1 MLFCIPMSQ
10 DTVNNRRIAKNTLLL
25 YFRMIL
31 LMLVSLYTSRVV
43 LDKLGT
49 ENYGIYNVVGGFV
62 AMFAMI
68 SGAMVGATQR
78 FLSFELGKK
87 EGNVN
92 NVFCT
97 VVTIHI
103 FLAIVI
109 FIIGE
114 SLGVWIVNEYLN
126 FSEDR
131 YGAANWVFQFSLL
144 AFMFNIISIPYNA
157 AIVAYERMRAFAYI
171 SILEAVLKLIVAYL
185 LYVSPFD
192 VLVFYAS
199 LQTVVA
205 IILRM
210 VYNKYCISHF
220 PDCRY
225 KWRFDKS
232 IGKRILSY
240 SGWNFFGAWA
250 GVFRGQGVSM
260 VLNNYFG
267 AVANAAQGIS
277 NQVLGAITGL
287 VQNFQMAMNP
297 QIIKRYAAGEVES
310 MFNLVFSGSRF
321 AFILLLVVSTP
332 IIAEAPF
339 VLGIWLKDVPA
350 FAVEFLRITIYVALM
365 DALSRN
371 LVTAMQASGIVRDSN
386 IAMVIISS
394 MAMPVAYI
402 LFICDYPPYY
412 AAVAQCIIS
421 FFCLIVRAVILKRI
435 IKFPVWQYFIDVVL
449 RMTIIALLIIAPCN
463 FISMYFENA
472 PSPFIHIINMFVT
485 LGIGFFVCAALGIK
499 KNERMILYNNIKD
512 FVSKRLHN
520 K

>member
-1 MLFCIPMSQ
+1 MSQ
-10 DTVNNRRIAKNTLLL
+10 VTVNNHRIAKNTLLL

-43 LDKLGT
+43 LDRLGT
-49 ENYGIYNVVGGFV
+49 ENYGIYNVVGSFV
-62 AMFAMI
+62 AMFSMV

-87 EGNVN
+87 EGDVS
-92 NVFCT
+92 NVFRT

-103 FLAIVI
+103 FLALVI
-109 FIIGE
+109 FILGE

-131 YGAANWVFQFSLL
+131 YGAANWVFQFSLI
-144 AFMFNIISIPYNA
+144 AFMFNIVNIPYNA
-157 AIVAYERMRAFAYI
+157 AIVAYERMQAFAYI

-185 LYVSPFD
+185 LYMSPLD

-205 IILRM
+205 IILRLT
-210 VYNKYCISHF
+210 YNKYCTSHF
-220 PDCRY
+220 PECHY
-225 KWRFDKS
+225 QWHFDKS
-232 IGKRILSY
+232 IGKSIFSY
-240 SGWNFFGAWA
+240 SGWNFLGAWA

-277 NQVLGAITGL
+277 NQVLSAITGL

-332 IIAEAPF
+332 IIVEAPF
-339 VLGIWLKDVPA
+339 VLGIWLKNVPP

-371 LVTAMQASGIVRDSN
+371 LVTAMQASGIVRNSN

-402 LFICDYPPYY
+402 LFIYGYPAYY

-421 FFCLIVRAVILKRI
+421 FFCLIARVVILRRI
-435 IKFPVWQYFIDVVL
+435 INFPARQYFIDVVL
-449 RMTIIALLIIAPCN
+449 RMTITALLIIVPCN
-463 FISMYFENA
+463 LISMYFE
-472 PSPFIHIINMFVT
+472 STLSTFVHIINMLVT
-485 LGIGFFVCAALGIK
+485 ICIGLCVCAILGVK
-499 KNERMILYNNIKD
+499 KSERITVYNNIKN